1 MYVRPIAGTGE
12 QVQISADGGVEPV
25 FGPDGRELFYGGGT
39 AQATAMLMKAAF
51 VTEPTF
57 TVTSRAPLF
66 SVAGIATATPHRTY
80 DISPDGQALARA
92 VGVVCMCHVSHFSS
106 HATSARESLPVNLA
120 CAHARGRFS
129 GGGVHHVAVAA
140 CHRPWKTAVGAARRA
155 SARSDPAGRIITA
168 RGTSALAFGGR
179 PALAV
184 ASWGV
189 FR

>member
-1 MYVRPIAGTGE
+1 VYVRPIAGTGE

-92 VGVVCMCHVSHFSS
+92 VVSCVCVMFL
-106 HATSARESLPVNLA
+106 TFLLTQP
-120 CAHARGRFS
+120 AHAR
-129 GGGVHHVAVAA
+129 A
-140 CHRPWKTAVGAARRA
+140 CRLTSRAHTPGAGFQAE
-155 SARSDPAGRIITA
+155 GFTM
-168 RGTSALAFGGR
+168 
-179 PALAV
+179 
-184 ASWGV
+184 WQ
-189 FR
+189 